1 MKHKII
7 PMILCLLLCMAFT
20 PAAAFA
26 DNAKTAPDGIWTDY
40 AAANFAEGSG
50 TKDDPYQI
58 ATPEQ
63 LAKLAADINSGVG
76 DKTHSKEHFKLTAD
90 LDLSAH
96 RWIPIGTGPGAN
108 SFHSFSGYFDGNGKT
123 ISGLYVD
130 ESQYSAGL
138 FGHFS
143 GYEIKN
149 LTIKDGYV
157 KTGSGDRDGAGIL
170 IGSAT
175 EGYGMSIS
183 VENCSVSGTVESD
196 SVATGGLAGYNS
208 YGSYENCT
216 ADVTINGGGKAGGFV
231 GEEFNGKYTDCVAK
245 GKVNGS
251 WSVGGFVGVLFFE
264 SEIEHCASYGKV
276 TATNWN
282 CGGFTGYVEN
292 GVKIKECVA
301 FSDVESKV
309 DGFEPK
315 AGGFAGT
322 IDGANGGNTISNSHA
337 AGTLTMASSDYKAG
351 GFAAVLVGSNS
362 FNSCSFDV
370 EKNAGLKAIG
380 GETSADVDGVAASS
394 TQVVKANICSDYDY
408 KHEGTL
414 VEGKDATCTE
424 DGWKAYYKCEA
435 CGSLYANDDLTEMID
450 NPEVIKATGH
460 EFGEWKVT
468 KEATATEKGEK
479 ERTCSKCQLVEKA
492 DIPATGATDPVT
504 DDISKSDSAK
514 DNTDKSAETGD
525 DSNIA
530 LYGILALLAAGG
542 AAGAVIGRRRK
553 A

>member
-7 PMILCLLLCMAFT
+7 PMILCLMLCMAFM
-20 PAAAFA
+20 PAAAYA
-26 DNAKTAPDGIWTDY
+26 DNAKTAPEGKWTDS
-40 AAANFAEGSG
+40 AADKFAGGSG
-50 TKDDPYQI
+50 TAEDPYQI

-76 DKTHSKEHFKLTAD
+76 DKTHSKEHFKLTEN
-90 LDLSAH
+90 LDLTAH

-196 SVATGGLAGYNS
+196 SVVTGGLAGYNS
-208 YGSYENCT
+208 YGSYKNCT
-216 ADVTINGGGKAGGFV
+216 ADVTLNGAGKAGGFV
-231 GEEFNGKYTDCVAK
+231 GEDFSGTYRGCVAK
-245 GKVNGS
+245 GKVSGS
-251 WSVGGFVGVLFFE
+251 WSVGGFAGILFYE
-264 SEIEHCASYGKV
+264 SNVEHCASYGKV

-282 CGGFTGYVEN
+282 CGGFAGYVEN
-292 GVKIKECVA
+292 GVRISECVA

-309 DGFEPK
+309 DRFEPK
-315 AGGFAGT
+315 LGGFAGT
-322 IDGANGGNTISNSHA
+322 VNGSDGENTISNSHA
-337 AGTLTMASSDYKAG
+337 AGTITMASSDYKAG
-351 GFAAVLVGSNS
+351 GFAATLMGSNS
-362 FNSCSFDV
+362 FHSCSFDV
-370 EKNAGLKAIG
+370 EKNAGIKAVG
-380 GETSADVDGVAASS
+380 GAASTDVDGVAEGS
-394 TQVVKANICSDYDY
+394 TQAVKANICKDYNN
-408 KHEGTL
+408 KHEL
-414 VEGKDATCTE
+414 RHVSEKAATCTE
-424 DGWKAYYKCEA
+424 DGYKEYVICDA
-435 CGSLYANDDLTEMID
+435 CGTMYDAESDLMTIIAA
-450 NPEVIKATGH
+450 PQVIKATGH
-460 EFGEWKVT
+460 KFGEWKIN

-479 ERTCSKCQLVEKA
+479 ERICSRCQFVEKVE
-492 DIPATGATDPVT
+492 IPATGGASTADP
-504 DDISKSDSAK
+504 AK
-514 DNTDKSAETGD
+514 DNADKSAKTGD
-525 DSNIA
+525 DSTPA
-530 LYGILALLAAGG
+530 LYGLLALLAAGC
-542 AAGAVIGRRRK
+542 AAGMLYRRRK